1 MARFVLKD
9 TFYKKAKQE
18 GLRARSAYKL
28 QEIQNRFHSIRKGN
42 RVLDLGCAPGSW
54 LQLLSQMVGEKG
66 TVTGIDILRT
76 PPFPAKNI
84 ATIEADIRETDV
96 GEILSGQSID
106 AFDVVTCDIAP
117 NLSGIREV
125 DDARIEELFGAV
137 LQTVDAALKPGGHFI
152 IKSFFTGIQRGVME
166 KLQKNFLKVSTFKPA
181 ASRSVSSE
189 VYYICQGK
197 KADSDTSVRRKA

>member
-18 GLRARSAYKL
+18 GFRARSAYKL
-28 QEIQNRFHSIRKGN
+28 QEIQNRFHIIRKGA

-54 LQLLSQMVGEKG
+54 LQLLSQMTGEKG
-66 TVTGIDILRT
+66 MVTGIDILPT
-76 PPFPAKNI
+76 PPLPAKNI
-84 ATIEADIRETDV
+84 TTIQADIRKTDIRDV
-96 GEILSGQSID
+96 LSGQAING
-106 AFDVVTCDIAP
+106 FDVVTCDIAP

-137 LQTVDAALKPGGHFI
+137 LKTIEAALKPGGHFI
-152 IKSFFTGIQRGVME
+152 IKSFFTNVQKGITK
-166 KLQKNFLKVSTFKPA
+166 KLQEHFIKVSTYKPA

-189 VYYICQGK
+189 VYYICQEK
-197 KADSDTSVRRKA
+197 R

>member
-18 GLRARSAYKL
+18 GFRARSAYKL
-28 QEIQNRFHSIRKGN
+28 QEIQNRFHSIKKGD
-42 RVLDLGCAPGSW
+42 RALDLGCAPGSW
-54 LQLLSQMVGEKG
+54 LQFLSEMVGEEG
-66 TVTGIDILRT
+66 SVVGIDILPA
-76 PPFPAKNI
+76 PPLSAKNVT
-84 ATIEADIRETDV
+84 TIKADIRKTDIRGV
-96 GEILSGQSID
+96 LSEQAID

-137 LQTVDAALKPGGHFI
+137 LQTVEAALKPGGHFI
-152 IKSFFTGIQRGVME
+152 IKSFFTGIQKGIME
-166 KLQKNFLKVSTFKPA
+166 KLQKNFLKVSAYKPA

-197 KADSDTSVRRKA
+197 R